1 MPILCPR
8 HTTPIRLNTLIISYV
23 YDHNFLGRTYLRITT
38 IYLGITGVLP
48 YTLLQRD
55 FTMICF
61 IGNRG
66 ALIVISILFVLEHFE
81 EQLLF
86 HTAGG
91 LGDGIGEGSIA
102 YSARLS
108 RLTCTWYGKAQLV
121 TLHSLSIPSRY
132 APHLQLVPDA

>member
-61 IGNRG
+61 IGNRRR
-66 ALIVISILFVLEHFE
+66 AHRHCNSIRVGTFCRTTFVSHCWWIRRWNRRRLDC
-81 EQLLF
+81 LL
-86 HTAGG
+86 
-91 LGDGIGEGSIA
+91 GSPQQTNM
-102 YSARLS
+102 YMVWKSTTS
-108 RLTCTWYGKAQLV
+108 YTTLTVYL
-121 TLHSLSIPSRY
+121 IPSRDV
-132 APHLQLVPDA
+132 PHL